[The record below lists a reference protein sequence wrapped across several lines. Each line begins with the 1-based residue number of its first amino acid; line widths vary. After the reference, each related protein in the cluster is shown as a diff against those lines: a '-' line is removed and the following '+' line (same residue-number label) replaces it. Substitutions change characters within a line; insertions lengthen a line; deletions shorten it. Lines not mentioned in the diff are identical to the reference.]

1 MGDLSEFQRGQIVG
15 ARLCGVS
22 VTAVASVLGVLP
34 GTVSK
39 VMTAYTTH
47 GKTTSGK
54 RNSGRKKSISDRARR
69 VLKRIVTRNRRATA
83 AQVTEELNQHLPQP
97 VSTIT
102 VRREL
107 HDMNLRGRVAR
118 AKPLIRDQN
127 ALARRKWCRDHA
139 TWTVDDWK
147 RVLWSDESPFTLFQ
161 TTGRVYVWRTPKE
174 AYDLQCLRP
183 TVKHGGGTVMLWAA
197 ISWFSLGPVVTLRGR
212 ITANDYVAILGDHL
226 HPMVR
231 MLFPDNDAIFQDDN
245 APILTA
251 GVVAA
256 WFEEHRVE
264 VQHLPWPAQSPDLNI
279 IEHLWSILETRL
291 RRRFPPPSS
300 LTELADALH
309 EEWCNIPLATIH
321 DLYASIPRRIKAVLK
336 AKGGPTPY

>member
-22 VTAVASVLGVLP
+22 VTAVASVLGVSP

-147 RVLWSDESPFTLFQ
+147 RVVWSDESPFTLFQ

-245 APILTA
+245 APIHTA

-256 WFEEHRVE
+256 WFEEHRDE
-264 VQHLPWPAQSPDLNI
+264 V
-279 IEHLWSILETRL
+279 
-291 RRRFPPPSS
+291 
-300 LTELADALH
+300 
-309 EEWCNIPLATIH
+309 
-321 DLYASIPRRIKAVLK
+321 
-336 AKGGPTPY
+336 